1 MIYIYSHF
9 LIRNGLLWTHE
20 EMSVSNS
27 GILSKHV
34 AYLPTIIPNS
44 MANHPPI
51 QPNNIFC
58 LQQTIHM
65 GLSENFVL
73 IPPSIFCTHCP
84 NTKRNPSMLATKSH
98 SQARHLRSYKT
109 KLEIYANSL
118 QMGQRTTAM
127 VTTSNSSSSKN
138 TKNNK
143 AKKDNRDDKDRKHK
157 KHHKKTSPFYP
168 TTCFI
173 EEETANSV
181 QIDLLFSIC
190 VCCANNK
197 GKIKSNEITRRTLRQ
212 TILGIKKQ
220 NSCNYH
226 PSHKFQ
232 LQHATNIICQQ

>member
-1 MIYIYSHF
+1 MIEILKYIHVCLRKTQGIKFTIFVVWCRRISQFLDDLQQIQVSCNQFPKMVGFNVGNPIWEGLYRLFLVILGMVVLLGGPRDIYIYSHF

-98 SQARHLRSYKT
+98 
-109 KLEIYANSL
+109 
-118 QMGQRTTAM
+118 
-127 VTTSNSSSSKN
+127 
-138 TKNNK
+138 
-143 AKKDNRDDKDRKHK
+143 
-157 KHHKKTSPFYP
+157 F
-168 TTCFI
+168 
-173 EEETANSV
+173 
-181 QIDLLFSIC
+181 
-190 VCCANNK
+190 
-197 GKIKSNEITRRTLRQ
+197 
-212 TILGIKKQ
+212 
-220 NSCNYH
+220 
-226 PSHKFQ
+226 
-232 LQHATNIICQQ
+232 